1 PGEREEEEHA
11 RDREHDAEQDA
22 DRLQHGLEYAGHHDE
37 DEQHREQHVLQHE
50 VLGLFVAVEAFAELP
65 VVTGRQVHGF
75 HEFLDLR
82 LHGFHGRAIREPG
95 VEAHR
100 GSAVV
105 ARDARRTAHNLE
117 VRDRGK
123 RDALALLCQQRNV
136 FQVADALLALAAE
149 GKDHV
154 DFTRRRAEL
163 AQVVTAHGHG
173 NGTRD
178 FFRRQAEGGGAFAV
192 HRDADLAIAA
202 GGFGAYVRQ
211 ALDARKHACAVM
223 RQLDQHL
230 AGLAAQLDAYPVL
243 GAALV
248 VAEGRLADDD
258 LGQAFA
264 DGVADFRSGLP
275 AALVGIPEQDGRLGA
290 AVVVVAVDRVNLELV
305 LVRVQVGL
313 DLVHGT
319 LDTLQ

>member
-1 PGEREEEEHA
+1 ERGETDDRRRHGHDHRPQAVAAAAADGFQAWHALAPQQVDVIDHHDAVVHHHAHEDEDDDHRHERERGPGEREEEEHA

-211 ALDARKHACAVM
+211 ALEATGGDRK
-223 RQLDQHL
+223 
-230 AGLAAQLDAYPVL
+230 
-243 GAALV
+243 
-248 VAEGRLADDD
+248 
-258 LGQAFA
+258 
-264 DGVADFRSGLP
+264 S
-275 AALVGIPEQDGRLGA
+275 
-290 AVVVVAVDRVNLELV
+290 
-305 LVRVQVGL
+305 
-313 DLVHGT
+313 
-319 LDTLQ
+319 